1 MSACVAFR
9 NLSAQLKFDIPSI
22 TSLVAILG
30 FVHSVFS
37 YSILGILNRS
47 ALAIA
52 EISWKFPNLCWKFL
66 LYAGIIYFMLSM
78 ASPAIMPKI
87 VLA

>member
-22 TSLVAILG
+22 TSLVAIFG
-30 FVHSVFS
+30 FVHLVFS

-47 ALAIA
+47 AFAIA
-52 EISWKFPNLCWKFL
+52 EIS
-66 LYAGIIYFMLSM
+66 
-78 ASPAIMPKI
+78 
-87 VLA
+87 